1 MSDVDSLKYVIEHIK
16 LLRENFELIGQTFEI
31 KRYLEKMELSGELDR
46 YRQIALEFVT
56 SAQLKAGES
65 LGYLR
70 RCQEKVGGLLD
81 EYTEN
86 NS

>member
-1 MSDVDSLKYVIEHIK
+1 MNDIDSLKNVIKHVK
-16 LLRENFELIGQTFEI
+16 QLRENSELLGVIFEI

-46 YRQIALEFVT
+46 YRRIALEFLE
-56 SAQLKAGES
+56 SAALKAGES
-65 LGYLR
+65 IGYLR

-86 NS
+86 NN